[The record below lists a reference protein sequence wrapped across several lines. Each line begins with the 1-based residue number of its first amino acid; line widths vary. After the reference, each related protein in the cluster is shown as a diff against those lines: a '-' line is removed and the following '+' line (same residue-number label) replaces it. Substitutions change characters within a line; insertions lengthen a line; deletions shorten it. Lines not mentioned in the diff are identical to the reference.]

1 MSQTGPWS
9 VKGIDN
15 KAREAAREAAREE
28 GTTLG
33 AYLNRLILQD
43 DPDAAGQPAPRPS
56 AQASFAQNDPV
67 ADLTNRS
74 QASYD
79 PQPSRRAPADEPSN
93 AALDRLTRRIES
105 AEARST
111 LAITGIDQSVV
122 GLLSRLEN
130 AEHNQQALGNHW
142 DTVLGDVQK
151 TYEVINS
158 KITSI
163 ENDNAPKRN
172 QAALQALEE
181 ALGKLASHVY
191 EENEL
196 VSEESTAIKM
206 RLESGLGELTSR
218 MDNVDESVERRLQ
231 EASETVTKA
240 VADSQMRVE
249 GTNRHLAE
257 RFSQL
262 EVGLHNELS
271 AANSAS
277 ETLGQSLA
285 EQQQHIGTLQ
295 DQLNRTEASL
305 QDELTAANST
315 TETLG
320 QSLTEQQESISAIQD
335 RLNRAEAATNDALEH
350 LKSTFS
356 NLDDRLEDISGTTS
370 SEIAGV
376 AEDIRQQFDSKFD
389 TLADDMRSL
398 IASTRAEM
406 ASEIEV
412 AARSVDSELIARL
425 EDTISAM
432 GARLDASEDMQAQT
446 MEMVGDTVT
455 RITESVDQRLV
466 AGQNQQSR
474 DIEQIGAQ
482 VTRVSESIDQR
493 FSEINLDDQV
503 AAATSELRDD
513 MVRFTNSMDARFEQ
527 IESMD
532 TGSVDRIASEVEQL
546 ADKLD
551 ARVQESEQ
559 RSASAIEQVGEQV
572 AGVAERLEHRQ
583 AQALQEFSEKLD
595 AHTQTHEARLSS
607 ALSNVSDRLER
618 IQEQSITTISPVQQ
632 AIATLAQRIEAIEDF
647 SAPPYIER
655 NGTPDV
661 PAMVSPV
668 KINTAIE
675 APADKADL
683 TDAQSV
689 SASLAATAEP
699 QADFGVETA
708 PADSEPFEAGYK
720 NWSTSPVDLLDET
733 EQDTAATNE
742 AEKVHDYF
750 AELPPPMDTDQSI
763 FNASNEARDSDIF
776 EEEAEPAPVNDIE
789 ADKVEAFDAVANPYA
804 EELTTPEADAPT
816 AAPENDF
823 LAQARNA
830 ARSAAATSTP
840 AQRPSKS
847 RPPKS
852 EKKSGSNGRV
862 LVAGIGLLAVAGSA
876 GYMVMNKDSAPEAVN
891 LTDRAPVIPTNT
903 AAAAVPA
910 ALPEAAPA
918 SAEQTSAQEAATP
931 SQLMESEFSEA
942 SSATTSEAEAPAIA
956 QTVAPAAAAPAPAPI
971 EARAEKP
978 ARLSA
983 LTVPTISPVPSLSE
997 AASSGNAIA
1006 QYTLGAQKI
1015 ADGNITTGIALL
1027 RSAEAQGLA
1036 IAQYEL
1042 GNHYISGIGV
1052 EKDPNRAIPL
1062 FKAAA
1067 EAGNVGA
1074 MHNYATLIAGTP
1086 GREAEAANWYQRA
1099 AELGL
1104 VEAQFNIATM
1114 YESGDGVSP
1123 SLHRALFWYELAAA
1137 SGDTD
1142 AASAVADLSGSD
1154 SVSAVAVSRVK
1165 EEVAAWSATQRDIAA
1180 NGQFAPNAWARASRE
1195 QILGIQKALNA
1206 LDYDAGTPDGAMGA
1220 TTRAAI
1226 KAFQSDTGL
1235 SASGRI
1241 DNALI
1246 DTLNDAAKRARTG
1259 L

>member
-15 KAREAAREAAREE
+15 RAREAAREAAREE

-43 DPDAAGQPAPRPS
+43 DPEAAGHAPRQT

-67 ADLTNRS
+67 DDLTSRS
-74 QASYD
+74 QASYT
-79 PQPSRRAPADEPSN
+79 PEPTRRSPADEPSN

-206 RLESGLGELTSR
+206 RLESGLGELTAR

-262 EVGLHNELS
+262 EVSLHNELT

-285 EQQQHIGTLQ
+285 
-295 DQLNRTEASL
+295 D
-305 QDELTAANST
+305 
-315 TETLG
+315 
-320 QSLTEQQESISAIQD
+320 QQESISAIQD

-356 NLDDRLEDISGTTS
+356 SLDDRLEDISGTTS
-370 SEIAGV
+370 PEIAGV
-376 AEDIRQQFDSKFD
+376 AEDIRQQLDSKFDSKFD

-412 AARSVDSELIARL
+412 ATRSVDSELVARL

-466 AGQNQQSR
+466 AGQNQQNR

-482 VTRVSESIDQR
+482 VTRVSESIDRR

-503 AAATSELRDD
+503 VAATELRED

-527 IESMD
+527 IEAMD

-572 AGVAERLEHRQ
+572 ASVAERLEHRQ
-583 AQALQEFSEKLD
+583 AQALQEFSKKLD
-595 AHTQTHEARLSS
+595 ARTESHEARLSS

-632 AIATLAQRIEAIEDF
+632 AIAALAQRIEAIEDF

-655 NGTPDV
+655 DGTPDV
-661 PAMVSPV
+661 PQMVSPI
-668 KINTAIE
+668 KIDTSIE
-675 APADKADL
+675 DSSAAVASPAAASSGFVADIL
-683 TDAQSV
+683 EATDA
-689 SASLAATAEP
+689 
-699 QADFGVETA
+699 
-708 PADSEPFEAGYK
+708 SEPFEAGYK
-720 NWSTSPVDLLDET
+720 NWSDSPADLLDE
-733 EQDTAATNE
+733 QDTQKAEATGSEDEHN
-742 AEKVHDYF
+742 YF
-750 AELPPPMDTDQSI
+750 AELPPPVEADQSI

-776 EEEAEPAPVNDIE
+776 EDEPTLASDIE
-789 ADKVEAFDAVANPYA
+789 VDKVEAFDAAASPYMDDLTA
-804 EELTTPEADAPT
+804 SVEETPAKSPDT
-816 AAPENDF
+816 DF
-823 LAQARNA
+823 LAQARTA
-830 ARSAAATSTP
+830 ALSAAAANTST
-840 AQRPSKS
+840 QRPSKS
-847 RPPKS
+847 RPQPS
-852 EKKSGSNGRV
+852 EKKSGGNGRV
-862 LVAGIGLLAVAGSA
+862 LVAGIGLLAVAGTA

-891 LTDRAPVIPTNT
+891 LAGQTPVLPANT
-903 AAAAVPA
+903 ASAAAIPA
-910 ALPEAAPA
+910 ALPEPAPE
-918 SAEQTSAQEAATP
+918 SVQQTSAQQASVP
-931 SQLMESEFSEA
+931 SQLVESEFPEA
-942 SSATTSEAEAPAIA
+942 SSATTVTPAPE
-956 QTVAPAAAAPAPAPI
+956 TRAAAPVPASLPTPLQT
-971 EARAEKP
+971 ESNAENP
-978 ARLSA
+978 AQLSA

-1006 QYTLGAQKI
+1006 QYTLGTQKI
-1015 ADGNITTGIALL
+1015 SDGDITTGIALL

-1123 SLHRALFWYELAAA
+1123 SLHRALFWYKLAAA

-1180 NGQFAPNAWARASRE
+1180 NGQFAPNAWASASRE
-1195 QILGIQKALNA
+1195 QTLGVQQALNA

-1246 DTLNDAAKRARTG
+1246 DALNDAAKRERRS

>member
-43 DPDAAGQPAPRPS
+43 DPDAAGQPAPRLS

-206 RLESGLGELTSR
+206 RLESGLGELTAR

-271 AANSAS
+271 AANIAS
-277 ETLGQSLA
+277 ETL
-285 EQQQHIGTLQ
+285 
-295 DQLNRTEASL
+295 N
-305 QDELTAANST
+305 
-315 TETLG
+315 

-356 NLDDRLEDISGTTS
+356 SLDDRLEDISGTTS

-432 GARLDASEDMQAQT
+432 GARLDASEDLQAQT

-595 AHTQTHEARLSS
+595 THTQTHEARLSS

-668 KINTAIE
+668 KINTTIE

-689 SASLAATAEP
+689 SASLAAASEP

-763 FNASNEARDSDIF
+763 YNASNEARDSDIF
-776 EEEAEPAPVNDIE
+776 EEEVEPAPANDIE

-804 EELTTPEADAPT
+804 EELTSSEADTP

-903 AAAAVPA
+903 AAAAAPPA

-918 SAEQTSAQEAATP
+918 TAEQTSAQEAATP

-942 SSATTSEAEAPAIA
+942 SSATASEAEAPAIA
-956 QTVAPAAAAPAPAPI
+956 QTAAPAAAAPAPTPI

-978 ARLSA
+978 ARLNA

-1006 QYTLGAQKI
+1006 QYTLGTQKI

-1052 EKDPNRAIPL
+1052 EKDPSRAIPL

-1154 SVSAVAVSRVK
+1154 NVSAVAVSRVK
-1165 EEVAAWSATQRDIAA
+1165 EEVAAWSATQRDITA
-1180 NGQFAPNAWARASRE
+1180 NGQFAPNAWARASRD
-1195 QILGIQKALNA
+1195 QILGVQQALNA
-1206 LDYDAGTPDGAMGA
+1206 LDYDAGVPDGAMGA

-1246 DTLNDAAKRARTG
+1246 DALNDAARRARAS